1 MGINFFFN
9 VKGDPKNFEPGTLFF
24 YNGNDNVVQ
33 PVHNLEELKWLQGI
47 YEDCN
52 GKGLKTYWWTS
63 NAPVHIRIF
72 GVLQPGTTGMYS
84 KEIQGK
90 IDYMKEKAKAY
101 IDIYGDP
108 THFTPKIAVP
118 IRADCTKT
126 AEILGTAEIDKTY
139 HMTKTTTV
147 CDYHWGAIEYNGQVA
162 WITIGDIT
170 GETYGILEKRYNHDW

>member
-1 MGINFFFN
+1 
-9 VKGDPKNFEPGTLFF
+9 
-24 YNGNDNVVQ
+24 
-33 PVHNLEELKWLQGI
+33 
-47 YEDCN
+47 
-52 GKGLKTYWWTS
+52 
-63 NAPVHIRIF
+63 
-72 GVLQPGTTGMYS
+72 
-84 KEIQGK
+84 
-90 IDYMKEKAKAY
+90 MKEKAKDY

-147 CDYHWGAIEYNGQVA
+147 CDYHWGAIQYNDQVA